1 MLCQVKNLA
10 SISTISRVPASF
22 SPPPCPPPF
31 LSRPPIQNCWSL
43 QALSPILQPTSRRE
57 RTSCPRFPSG
67 ARVQGQR
74 WLVRLQKSS
83 RISDE
88 AVRACV
94 LPRTHASTMEEFV
107 STHMQLHTATV
118 LFLTRTCTHTHTH
131 THTHTRFALVNTHR
145 LTPRLTSTGSALVF
159 PFALFFALGGT
170 CVCPCTPK
178 PPHTPHPSP
187 HWLPISDKSTSTR
200 TPIRLEHHERSISC
214 ANFDL

>member
-31 LSRPPIQNCWSL
+31 ISRPPIQNCWSL

-88 AVRACV
+88 AVRACACMPAQWKS
-94 LPRTHASTMEEFV
+94 LFKHTCSSTPLQCSFSHEHV
-107 STHMQLHTATV
+107 H
-118 LFLTRTCTHTHTH
+118 THTHTH
-131 THTHTRFALVNTHR
+131 THTHVL
-145 LTPRLTSTGSALVF
+145 
-159 PFALFFALGGT
+159 
-170 CVCPCTPK
+170 
-178 PPHTPHPSP
+178 PS
-187 HWLPISDKSTSTR
+187 
-200 TPIRLEHHERSISC
+200 
-214 ANFDL
+214 